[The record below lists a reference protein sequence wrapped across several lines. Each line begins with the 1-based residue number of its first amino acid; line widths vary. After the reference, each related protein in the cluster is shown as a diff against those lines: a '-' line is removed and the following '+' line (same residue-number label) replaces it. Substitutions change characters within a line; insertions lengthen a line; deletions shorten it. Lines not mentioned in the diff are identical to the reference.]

1 MSRPKRTSRIL
12 EKAELRSAGLKAIDS
27 NMDFGDNCGLQN
39 LIQSIEQ
46 LRTMLDGYNIS
57 LAMIDSSKTKIDEME
72 KTLDNLTD
80 KIVRGV
86 AFKYGKNSSEY
97 EMAGGI
103 RDSERVRKTRLSRL
117 LKASGAKASD
127 QNVKT
132 V

>member
-1 MSRPKRTSRIL
+1 MSRQKRTSRVL

-27 NMDFGDNCGLQN
+27 NMDFGDNCGLKN
-39 LIQSIEQ
+39 LTQSIEQ
-46 LRTMLDGYNIS
+46 LRTMLDAYNIA

-72 KTLDNLTD
+72 KTLSNLTD

-97 EMAGGI
+97 ELAGGI
-103 RDSERVRKTRLSRL
+103 RDSERVRKSRLSRL
-117 LKASGAKASD
+117 KASAEELSEENA
-127 QNVKT
+127 KT